1 MFLVVDHFSWR
12 RSLALGK
19 DSKDIVVGNNLVF
32 FRLLVVLTVLQV
44 RLASR
49 RLLLL
54 LLSTRLEGRQE
65 GLTDVSCLAAIVVLP
80 SKPGYVQLVRNFFG

>member
-1 MFLVVDHFSWR
+1 MFLVMDHFSWR

-44 RLASR
+44 RLASGR
-49 RLLLL
+49 ILLLL
-54 LLSTRLEGRQE
+54 LLSTRLKGRQE
-65 GLTDVSCLAAIVVLP
+65 GLTDISRLAAIVVLP
-80 SKPGYVQLVRNFFG
+80 SKPGYV